1 MNQFYSEEEGLSREE
16 LKNLQS
22 GRLKA
27 IVNYVY
33 ERMPF
38 YRKRFDSLGI
48 KPEDIKDISDIKKL
62 PFTTKQDIV
71 DNYPLKLL
79 AVPMK
84 EVVRLQSS
92 SGTTGKNIFIPYT
105 KNDIELWSDVM
116 ARSLWEAGVREDDII
131 QISYGYGLFTGGL
144 GFHQGAEKIGATI
157 IPASSGNTRRQIQI
171 MQDLGT
177 TIICCTPSYA
187 LYMAEVGNEMGVDFA
202 SLSLRVGIFG
212 AEPWSEEM
220 RKEIEKKMHIDA
232 INIYGLCEIIG
243 PGVASECLHKEGMH
257 INEDVFYPEII
268 NPQTGERLP
277 PGEKGELVLTTL
289 TKEALPLIRYRTRD
303 ICSINP
309 EPCKCGRSFSRL
321 SRIEGRA
328 DDMIIVR
335 GINVFPSQIESVL
348 LSVGGVAPYYEII
361 VDREKGRLDTLEL
374 RVEVSESFLSDE
386 MRSLEELRQRLE
398 EALESAL
405 DISVNLTL
413 AEQGSIP
420 RSEGKAKRV
429 IDKREIFQRKGGER
443 K

>member
-27 IVNYVY
+27 IVSYVY

-105 KNDIELWSDVM
+105 KNDIELWSEVM

-413 AEQGSIP
+413 AEPGSIP

>member
-105 KNDIELWSDVM
+105 KNDIELWSEVM

-268 NPQTGERLP
+268 DPQTGERLP

-413 AEQGSIP
+413 AEPGSIP